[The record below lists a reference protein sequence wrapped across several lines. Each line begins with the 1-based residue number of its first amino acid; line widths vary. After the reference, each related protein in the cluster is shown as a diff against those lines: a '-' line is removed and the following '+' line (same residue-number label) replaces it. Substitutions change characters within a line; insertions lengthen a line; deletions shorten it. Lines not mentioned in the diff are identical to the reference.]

1 MNKSKTHF
9 LGKVY
14 KQFLGPVLAKDDGL
28 DAEQLTHAALTALGQ
43 VSLHRTWPGIK
54 SLLANTALDLQLED
68 CRLAQS
74 HFGCHF
80 KNPIGLAAGLDKNG
94 VAAGIWDVFGF
105 GFGID

>member
-1 MNKSKTHF
+1 MNNSKTHF

-28 DAEQLTHAALTALGQ
+28 DAEQLTHAALTALSH
-43 VSLHRTWPGIK
+43 VSIHRTWPGIK

-80 KNPIGLAAGLDKNG
+80 KNPIGLAEGFDNNG
-94 VAAGIWDVFGF
+94 VAAGNWEVF
-105 GFGID
+105 